1 MAHHRDPSILSF
13 LAIGAGWHFFIHQGF
28 SCSRVGSPKGPMALL
43 GTIGPQEWGSM
54 GTGCCCPVPC
64 ASTQDNA
71 VAELALTPGQRWLH
85 KILTVCPKTVLGGSQ
100 RTD

>member
-1 MAHHRDPSILSF
+1 MARHRDPSILSF

-54 GTGCCCPVPC
+54 GT
-64 ASTQDNA
+64 
-71 VAELALTPGQRWLH
+71 VALLPGPLCLHVGQR
-85 KILTVCPKTVLGGSQ
+85 CG
-100 RTD
+100 